1 MSMIFNYTLLLI
13 ISVSNSQSMKNGFRL
28 SFSTLALQQTVNHV
42 ELTRLGQGVNT
53 CTPWD
58 FHPNLTHPLIVH
70 ASTSIKDGMLIQNI
84 EDNSWQHPQVLS
96 KAGRMVLSPN
106 VGSTFRD
113 LAAMHC
119 QLSAAGTAPNS
130 LNSERLSVGDW
141 HSLWTH
147 PVESIAAKGSLRGQS
162 LWPCCSSGFWTPGLW
177 PLQPEAI
184 IG

>member
-96 KAGRMVLSPN
+96 KQDGWSFHQMSA
-106 VGSTFRD
+106 
-113 LAAMHC
+113 
-119 QLSAAGTAPNS
+119 QLSVILLQCTASSAPLARLLIHSIWKDSQLGT
-130 LNSERLSVGDW
+130 G
-141 HSLWTH
+141 
-147 PVESIAAKGSLRGQS
+147 I
-162 LWPCCSSGFWTPGLW
+162 PCEHTQLKVLPQRVL
-177 PLQPEAI
+177 
-184 IG
+184 